1 MKISGYTTIKNAV
14 EMDYPF
20 EATIRSLAD
29 FCDEVVV
36 VDSSNKDDGTQGR
49 LEALMDEISQ
59 LNVYQLEIPW
69 NAPNHGI
76 YDGLT
81 KAFAREQCTGDFLW
95 QMDCDEVVQPNSR
108 KQIEEVLQKTNFL
121 KDVPLLALPVVEYW
135 GGVNKVRIDV
145 NPWKWRISRN
155 DNKITHGIPGY
166 LRWEKDGLLYSKPGS
181 DGCDYISKESGLLIP
196 CLNFITKEIDELR
209 NRAIY
214 DSTLSLEYEQ
224 WFNATVANLPT
235 VYHFSWW
242 SIASKIHKYKYFWN
256 DSWLS
261 LYGEKSTKPEGWNP
275 FFDKPLESVSNEEII
290 SKAKQLASETGGHI
304 FHSAW
309 TGQKTNSIKINT
321 PIPKFIEEWATKHR
335 DI

>member
-1 MKISGYTTIKNAV
+1 MKISGYTTIRNAV

-36 VDSSNKDDGTQGR
+36 VDSSDKEDGTLGR
-49 LEALMDEISQ
+49 LEALMDEIPQ
-59 LNVYQLEIPW
+59 LNIYQLDIPW

-81 KAFAREQCTGDFLW
+81 KAYAREQCTGDFLW
-95 QMDCDEVVQPNSR
+95 QMDADEVVEANSR
-108 KQIEEVLQKTNFL
+108 NKIENVLEKTNFL

-135 GGVNKVRIDV
+135 GGIDKVRVDV

-155 DNKITHGIPGY
+155 DPKITHGIPSY

-181 DGCDYISKESGLLIP
+181 DGCDYINKDSGLLIP

-209 NRAIY
+209 TKAVQDLNAA
-214 DSTLSLEYEQ
+214 SEYER
-224 WFNATVANLPT
+224 WFNATVDNLPT

-242 SIASKIHKYKYFWN
+242 SIASKIQKYKYFWN

-261 LYGEKSTKPEGWNP
+261 LYGEKSAKPEGWNP
-275 FFDKPLESVSNEEII
+275 FFDKPLNSVSDEQI
-290 SKAKQLASETGGHI
+290 KTRAKQLATETGGHI
-304 FHSAW
+304 FHTAW
-309 TGQKTNSIKINT
+309 NGQKTNSIKINK
-321 PIPKFIEEWATKHR
+321 PIPECIKSWAEKHSV
-335 DI
+335 

>member
-49 LEALMDEISQ
+49 LEALMDEIPQ
-59 LNVYQLEIPW
+59 LNVYQLDIPW

-108 KQIEEVLQKTNFL
+108 KQIEKALEKTNYL
-121 KDVPLLALPVVEYW
+121 KQVPLLALPVVEYW
-135 GGVNKVRIDV
+135 GGIDKVRIDV

-155 DNKITHGIPGY
+155 DPKITHGIPSY

-181 DGCDYISKESGLLIP
+181 DGCDYINKDSGLLIP
-196 CLNFITKEIDELR
+196 CLNFLTKEIDELR
-209 NRAIY
+209 NKAINNAE
-214 DSTLSLEYEQ
+214 SATEYEK
-224 WFNATVANLPT
+224 WFNSVVEELPT

-242 SIASKIHKYKYFWN
+242 SIASKIQKYKYFWN

-275 FFDKPLESVSNEEII
+275 FFNKSLETVSDEEII
-290 SKAKQLASETGGHI
+290 SKAKQLSSETGGHI
-304 FHSAW
+304 FHTAW
-309 TGQKTNSIKINT
+309 VGQKTNSIKINK
-321 PIPKFIEEWATKHR
+321 PIPEYIKSWAEKHSV
-335 DI
+335 

>member
-20 EATIRSLAD
+20 EATIRSMAD

-36 VDSSNKDDGTQGR
+36 VDSSNKDDGTQLR
-49 LEALMDEISQ
+49 LEALMDEIPQ
-59 LNVYQLEIPW
+59 LAVYQLDIPW

-76 YDGLT
+76 YDGMT

-95 QMDCDEVVQPNSR
+95 QMDCDEVVAPGSR
-108 KQIEEVLQKTNFL
+108 KQIEETLTKVNFL

-135 GGVNKVRIDV
+135 GGIDKVRVDV
-145 NPWKWRISRN
+145 NPWKWRVSRN
-155 DNKITHGIPGY
+155 DPKITHGIPGY
-166 LRWEKDGLLYSKPGS
+166 LRWEKEGLLYSKPGS
-181 DGCDYISKESGLLIP
+181 DGCDYIDKDSGLP
-196 CLNFITKEIDELR
+196 VPFLNFITKEIDELR
-209 NRAIY
+209 IKGINDLNA
-214 DSTLSLEYEQ
+214 TKEYEK
-224 WFNATVANLPT
+224 WFNTTVNNLPT

-242 SIASKIHKYKYFWN
+242 SIAAKIKKYKYFWN

-275 FFDKPLESVSNEEII
+275 FFNKSLNEI
-290 SKAKQLASETGGHI
+290 SDEELKEKAKQLATETGGHI
-304 FHSAW
+304 FHTSW
-309 TGQKTNSIKINT
+309 NGQKTNSIKINKT
-321 PIPKFIEEWATKHR
+321 LSKFIEEWANTHQ

>member
-1 MKISGYTTIKNAV
+1 MKISGYTTIRNPV

-36 VDSSNKDDGTQGR
+36 VDSSDKEDGTLGR
-49 LEALMDEISQ
+49 LEALMDEIPQ
-59 LNVYQLEIPW
+59 LNIYQLDIPW

-81 KAFAREQCTGDFLW
+81 KAYAREQCTGDFLW
-95 QMDCDEVVQPNSR
+95 QMDADEVVEANSR
-108 KQIEEVLQKTNFL
+108 NKIENVLEKTNFL

-135 GGVNKVRIDV
+135 GGIDKVRVDV

-155 DNKITHGIPGY
+155 DPKITHGIPSY

-181 DGCDYISKESGLLIP
+181 DGCDYINKDSGLLIP

-209 NRAIY
+209 TKAVQDLNAA
-214 DSTLSLEYEQ
+214 SEYER
-224 WFNATVANLPT
+224 WFNATVDNLPT

-242 SIASKIHKYKYFWN
+242 SIASKIQKYKYFWN

-261 LYGEKSTKPEGWNP
+261 LYGEKSAKPEGWNP
-275 FFDKPLESVSNEEII
+275 FFDKPLNSVSDEQI
-290 SKAKQLASETGGHI
+290 KTRAKQLATETGGHI
-304 FHSAW
+304 FHTAW
-309 TGQKTNSIKINT
+309 NGQKTNSIKINK
-321 PIPKFIEEWATKHR
+321 PIPECIKSWAEKH
-335 DI
+335 DV